1 MHRTHTCG
9 QLNPHHL
16 GEKVT
21 LAGWIANRRD
31 HGGITFIDLRDR
43 YGISQLVFDPGVYP
57 ESASIIESARA
68 EWVIKVEGEVRPRP
82 VGQENENLSTGAIEI
97 IVHTCTIVSKAKTPP
112 FEINDHGNI
121 NEDIRLKYRYL
132 DLRRDIQRKKIEF
145 RAKVNNYTRKWF
157 SEKGFLEVQTPIFTV
172 SSPE

>member
-9 QLNPHHL
+9 QLNSHHL

-31 HGGITFIDLRDR
+31 HGGIAFIDLRDR
-43 YGISQLVFDPGVYP
+43 YGISQLVFDPQTYP
-57 ESASIIESARA
+57 EAANTIESARA
-68 EWVIKVEGEVRPRP
+68 EWVIKIEGEVRARP
-82 VGQENENLSTGAIEI
+82 AGQENTHLSTGTIEI
-97 IVHTCTIVSKAKTPP
+97 LVEKCAIVSKAKTPP